1 VTTEDARQ
9 LCYIYRQLVDDK
21 WRGRKVQSSF
31 KWDLRQE
38 TLAQQL
44 LNLGYT
50 LESFKQDANK
60 LLDYR
65 LSQNKD
71 PIFSLKYFVTRKEK
85 MGQPIDVQGI
95 INKTIASM
103 RMR

>member
-1 VTTEDARQ
+1 M
-9 LCYIYRQLVDDK
+9 
-21 WRGRKVQSSF
+21 
-31 KWDLRQE
+31 RQE

-50 LESFKQDANK
+50 LESFKRDASK

-95 INKTIASM
+95 VNKTVASL
-103 RMR
+103 RMK

>member
-1 VTTEDARQ
+1 MTTEDARQ